1 MDDAAEMIAAAGV
14 HAPQSPGQRAW
25 QRFRRNRLG
34 FASLLALGVLLAAS
48 LAAELLSNERPLV
61 ARYEG
66 RLYFPVFDN
75 PADSALGGE
84 LPTGVDWVDPWVLQR
99 FRSGSGNWFIRPP
112 NPHGADAVDFSLA
125 TTYPSRPNAVN
136 WLGTDER
143 GRDMVAALLY
153 GFRISALFGLALT
166 VIGASIGIAA
176 GALQGYFG
184 GRTDLIGQ
192 RLIEIW
198 SGLPELYV
206 LIVIAS
212 LFVPSIL
219 IMLLILSLFG
229 WITLADYVRAEFLRN
244 RNLEYVKGARAIGLG
259 PMQVIVRHVLPN
271 SLTPVIT
278 FLPFRM
284 SEAILTLAA
293 LDFLGLGVG
302 DSLPSLGDL
311 LRQGHDNL
319 DAWWI
324 LLPTFLLLVTAFL
337 LLTFMGNALRD
348 AFDPRKS

>member
-1 MDDAAEMIAAAGV
+1 
-14 HAPQSPGQRAW
+14 
-25 QRFRRNRLG
+25 
-34 FASLLALGVLLAAS
+34 
-48 LAAELLSNERPLV
+48 
-61 ARYEG
+61 
-66 RLYFPVFDN
+66 
-75 PADSALGGE
+75 
-84 LPTGVDWVDPWVLQR
+84 
-99 FRSGSGNWFIRPP
+99 
-112 NPHGADAVDFSLA
+112 
-125 TTYPSRPNAVN
+125 
-136 WLGTDER
+136 
-143 GRDMVAALLY
+143 
-153 GFRISALFGLALT
+153 
-166 VIGASIGIAA
+166 
-176 GALQGYFG
+176 
-184 GRTDLIGQ
+184 
-192 RLIEIW
+192 
-198 SGLPELYV
+198 
-206 LIVIAS
+206 
-212 LFVPSIL
+212 
-219 IMLLILSLFG
+219 
-229 WITLADYVRAEFLRN
+229 VRAEFLRN